1 MLRKVGKASRWIALV
16 FVICMCFGQ
25 TVYADK
31 VSDLKKEKEKAEK
44 EVKNLQDQLA
54 DLLIEIEETEAA
66 LIAKGEEVIKEQ
78 DNLNTMEELRAE
90 QYEQMKKRI
99 KYMYE
104 SGTDS
109 TVLIQMLSMDDVSI
123 SLNKYEYAEK
133 VSKYDRQQLD
143 AYVNNIKAI
152 EATIAKL
159 EVEQQELEKLQ
170 QDYLDKQD
178 EINDLITQKKKSVKN
193 LDKEIDA
200 AVKKAAE
207 EAKKKAEAEAK
218 KRAEALAAAG
228 NAGTTGTAGTTPA
241 VSSSGGGS
249 ATGDAIVSLA
259 LQYVGTPYRSGG
271 ASPEGFDCSGFT
283 SYIHAQFGIPVS
295 RSSGSQAYGGVGV
308 SLSDIQPGDIV
319 CYPGHVGIYIG
330 NGQIVHAT
338 VPGSTVKVASI
349 YYASYATILAV
360 RRYY

>member
-1 MLRKVGKASRWIALV
+1 MFKFIKKATRGVAFALLV
-16 FVICMCFGQ
+16 CLCMNQ
-25 TVYADK
+25 VVYADK

-54 DLLIEIEETEAA
+54 DLLIDIEDTEAA
-66 LIAKGEEVIKEQ
+66 LIEKGEEVITEQ
-78 DNLNTMEELRAE
+78 ENLAAMETLRAE
-90 QYEQMKKRI
+90 QYDQMKKRI

-104 SGTDS
+104 SGTDY
-109 TVLIQMLSMDDVSI
+109 TVLVQMLAMDDVSV
-123 SLNKYEYAEK
+123 SLNKYEYAGK
-133 VSKYDRQQLD
+133 VSAYDREQLD
-143 AYVNNIKAI
+143 AYINNIKSI
-152 EATIAKL
+152 ETTIAKL
-159 EVEQQELEKLQ
+159 EVEQQELEELQ

-178 EINDLITQKKKSVKN
+178 EINDLITEKKKSVKN
-193 LDKEIDA
+193 LDKEIEA
-200 AVKKAAE
+200 AVKKAQE
-207 EAKKKAEAEAK
+207 EARKKAEAEAK
-218 KRAEALAAAG
+218 KKAEAAAAAG
-228 NAGTTGTAGTTPA
+228 GTSGTTTQVATP
-241 VSSSGGGS
+241 SGGGGS

-271 ASPEGFDCSGFT
+271 AAPGGFDCSGFT
-283 SYIHAQFGIPVS
+283 SYIHSQFGISVS

-338 VPGSTVKVASI
+338 VPGDTVKVASI
-349 YYASYATILAV
+349 HYASYATILAV